1 MRSEVHRVNLNIKN
15 SMSKKL
21 ATEKSHKISKLK
33 ATLSILDWRTK
44 WAIEYISSKLY
55 AMRTIMRII
64 VDLSDLASK
73 TFFPPF
79 LTATIFFSTVLPFYT
94 ISFQLHNPTYSND
107 MDEYYKQPKYN
118 YVQSSEQY
126 LCRNIKQNL
135 IILTKQ

>member
-1 MRSEVHRVNLNIKN
+1 
-15 SMSKKL
+15 
-21 ATEKSHKISKLK
+21 
-33 ATLSILDWRTK
+33 
-44 WAIEYISSKLY
+44 
-55 AMRTIMRII
+55 MRII

-107 MDEYYKQPKYN
+107 RDKYYKQPKYN

-135 IILTKQ
+135 IIVTNQWRENEDKLANTINGGP